1 MSTSELDKYKVDHL
15 FLLIGENPLPN
26 YVAAKTLLTEGGR
39 AYLVYT
45 EHTKNSAECLQ
56 EELGIS
62 DKELVRLDNN
72 ESNGYEIKDRIREK
86 IKEIQS
92 NSPEKKQFGLN
103 YTGGTKAMAVH
114 AYQALLHPDKK
125 NPDIK
130 LDPPPF
136 FSYLDSSS
144 LKMLIDQE
152 KDHPI
157 PDDIPKPSLDLS
169 LEKLFRLH
177 SLSLSHKKDK
187 RPDEPPYKTDVFLP
201 KLVENIFTYYEDWKI
216 WIRTFL
222 YLKAKERIEIER
234 FKNENNELEIICR
247 MGNWKSPQDLRLI
260 ELDTT
265 QLPQKIVDTL
275 SNYGMLKNGK
285 ISIQQIEDAELL
297 TKIVSRKKDNDK
309 NPEKICKWLE
319 GIWLE
324 EYVLDKLNNIKS
336 DCSIDEIGMSFNF
349 PPKANIAE
357 FEFDIAFLRGY
368 QLFAIS
374 CTTDDS
380 PGFCKLKLFEAYR
393 RARQMGGDEARVA
406 LVCCVQDTKK
416 IEKII
421 DDFLARTN
429 DSRVKVFGFT
439 DLEKLSEKLQTW
451 IEEVDA

>member
-1 MSTSELDKYKVDHL
+1 MRVDHL

-26 YVAAKTLLTEGGR
+26 YVAAKTLLKEDGR
-39 AYLVYT
+39 AYLVFT
-45 EHTKNSAECLQ
+45 EHTENSAKRLK

-62 DKELVRLDNN
+62 EQELVRLDNN

-92 NSPEKKQFGLN
+92 NYPDKKQFGLN

-125 NPDIK
+125 KPDIK
-130 LDPPPF
+130 LNPPPS
-136 FSYLDSSS
+136 FSYLDSSR

-152 KDHPI
+152 EGHPI
-157 PDDIPKPSLDLS
+157 PYDIPKASLDLS

-177 SLSLSHKKDK
+177 SLSLCHKKDQTQ
-187 RPDEPPYKTDVFLP
+187 DEPPYKTDVLLP

-216 WIRTFL
+216 WIRTVL
-222 YLKAKERIEIER
+222 CLKAKERIEIER

-247 MGNWKSPQDLRLI
+247 EGNWKKPQELRLI

-265 QLPQKIVDTL
+265 QLPQKIVDDL

-285 ISIQQIEDAELL
+285 ISIQQIENAELL
-297 TKIVSRKKDNDK
+297 TRIVSRKKDNDK
-309 NPEKICKWLE
+309 NPEKICKWLQ

-324 EYVLDKLNNIKS
+324 EYVLGQLNKIKS

-349 PPKANIAE
+349 PPKDNIAE

-380 PGFCKLKLFEAYR
+380 PGLCKLKLFEAYR

-416 IEKII
+416 IVKIMN
-421 DDFLARTN
+421 DFLAQTN
-429 DSRVKVFGFT
+429 DSKVKVFGFT
-439 DLEKLSEKLQTW
+439 DLGKLSEKLQIW
-451 IEEVDA
+451 IKEVDA